1 MIYIPCGSAVPFLE
15 GSFVGP
21 LEVGEDATLA
31 ALATNIVP
39 NMLYNEDV
47 ANTLGPVCTGSQVL
61 RPKSLE
67 VNLCTLNH

>member
-1 MIYIPCGSAVPFLE
+1 MIYIPCGSVVPFLD

-31 ALATNIVP
+31 ALATNIVH

-47 ANTLGPVCTGSQVL
+47 ANTLGPIHTG
-61 RPKSLE
+61 PKSLD
-67 VNLCTLNH
+67 VNVSH